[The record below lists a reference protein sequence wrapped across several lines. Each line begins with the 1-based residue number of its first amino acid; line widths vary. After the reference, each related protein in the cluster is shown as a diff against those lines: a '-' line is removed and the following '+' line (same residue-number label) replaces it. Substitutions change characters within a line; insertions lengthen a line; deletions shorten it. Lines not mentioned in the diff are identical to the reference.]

1 MANTRRKRIIETS
14 WEYVRVPDADEL
26 LAEALWVILNDPPTR
41 AGIDTSAS
49 SELNERASVEGNN
62 STKQL
67 NDGRE

>member
-49 SELNERASVEGNN
+49 S
-62 STKQL
+62 
-67 NDGRE
+67 